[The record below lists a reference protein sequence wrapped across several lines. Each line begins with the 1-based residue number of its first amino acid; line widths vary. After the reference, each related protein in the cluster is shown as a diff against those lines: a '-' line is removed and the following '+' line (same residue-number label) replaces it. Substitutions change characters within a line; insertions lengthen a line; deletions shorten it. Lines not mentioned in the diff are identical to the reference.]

1 MAFRYTLMGAV
12 ALATTGVVGAQA
24 QSPWPS
30 AGQQQ
35 QQASPWPGAPQQM
48 TPFPQAGRQSGPPSV
63 GQQQKPPCFDEFM
76 PLREAADKRFE
87 AVQAGVAKHGSAAE
101 LCTLLTR
108 FSQSETALIKFVQQN
123 AARCQFP
130 PIMLENIK
138 ANNPRTEEY
147 RKQACTAAARPAR
160 SAEPTLSDALSPPAV
175 GKNNTKT
182 GGGTLDSLFGNPL
195 AR

>member
-1 MAFRYTLMGAV
+1 MAFRSILMGALIV
-12 ALATTGVVGAQA
+12 AATGVVGAQA

-35 QQASPWPGAPQQM
+35 QRATPWPGAAPQQAM
-48 TPFPQAGRQSGPPSV
+48 PFPQAGQQPPSF

-76 PLREAADKRFE
+76 PLREAADKRFQ
-87 AVQAGVAKHGSAAE
+87 AVQTGVAKHGSAAE

-108 FSQSETALIKFVQQN
+108 FSQSEAAVIKFVQQN
-123 AARCQFP
+123 AAKCQFP
-130 PIMLENIK
+130 PVMLENVK
-138 ANNPRTEEY
+138 ANSPRTEEY